1 MRAQIRPFP
10 GKVIFPY
17 DFRVPQGA
25 GAKRKGAGA
34 EPVGQPSSGAGR
46 WVGFGA
52 SGAGMKSGE
61 RARFYS
67 LDREY

>member
-1 MRAQIRPFP
+1 MRVLTRHFP
-10 GKVIFPY
+10 GKVNFPGV
-17 DFRVPQGA
+17 FRVPQGA